1 MKWEDKHTFFC
12 ILILVAI
19 SAYIVYKRPVK
30 LGLDLKG
37 GSHLVFQV
45 KPTKEMRKS
54 MEKEKIGIKQ
64 IASQAKDIIRT
75 RIDTLGVSEPLIQTQ
90 GKDRIIVEL
99 PGIKDPK
106 RAIKVMEKTAFL
118 EFKDEK
124 GKVILTGAALKKAYT
139 AFDQMSRAV
148 VSIEFNKFGKKE
160 FANFTTRNVGRHLA
174 IYLDGK
180 MISNPVIQEPITGGS
195 GQITGDFTTQEAQD
209 LANFLQAGALP
220 APLERIEERSVGP
233 TLGKDSVQKGLKAG
247 VLGLAAVLL
256 FMLLYYRL
264 PGLIADFSLCLYAL
278 LVFAIFKGVP
288 VTLTLPGIAGFI
300 LSIGMAID
308 ANVLIF
314 ERLKE
319 ELHTDKTMK
328 AAIDASFKRAFSSIL
343 DSNVTT
349 LISSAVLFY
358 FGSGPIKGFALTLAI
373 GVMVSLFTAITVTK
387 TILHLIITPQMG
399 KAWYLGAS
407 PRLPF
412 MVRKN
417 FNIIRTSRTRGVWF
431 ALSGAL
437 AVGGLLFLFP
447 PSSFRHFP
455 PSTVLRK
462 GVDFTGGSLTQVKF
476 KEKTSVGK
484 LRGVLTEFGLEK
496 NPIQMLSPRE
506 ALIRTQELSPPEQ
519 NKVESAFAKEG
530 GKIEKFESVG
540 PVMGKEL
547 TMKAFWAVLWASV
560 LIVIYLAFRFSQVRF
575 GIAAIIALLHDVLI
589 VTGIFAILGKYL
601 KVEIDSAFVAAILTI
616 IGYSVNDT
624 VVVFDRLRENLKL
637 KKPGETFEKVANFS
651 ILQTFTR
658 SLNTALGTLFA
669 IVAILLFAGPVLR
682 YFALALLIGIILGT
696 YSSIF
701 VAPPLLVVWGKLGQK
716 KVGEKPLPRLAVRGE
731 AKVKEIISAPSPQGE
746 VSKEVVS
753 RRDRQKKKEKKKKKK
768 KGRRR

>member
-19 SAYIVYKRPVK
+19 SAYIAYKQPVK

-37 GSHLVFQV
+37 GSHFVFQV
-45 KPTKEMRKS
+45 KPTKEVRKS
-54 MEKEKIGIKQ
+54 MKDEKIGIKQ
-64 IASQAKDIIRT
+64 IAKQAKDIIRT

-90 GKDRIIVEL
+90 GEDRIIVEL

-106 RAIKVMEKTAFL
+106 RAIKVMGKTAFL

-139 AFDQMSRAV
+139 AFDQMSRAM
-148 VSIEFNKFGKKE
+148 VSIEFNKLGKKK

-180 MISNPVIQEPITGGS
+180 VISNPVIQEPITGGS

-247 VLGLAAVLL
+247 IFGLAAALL

-278 LVFAIFKGVP
+278 FVFAIFKGVP

-308 ANVLIF
+308 ANILIF

-319 ELHTDKTMK
+319 ELRTDKTIK
-328 AAIDASFKRAFSSIL
+328 AAIDAGFKRAFSSIL

-349 LISSAVLFY
+349 LISAAVLFY

-417 FNIIRTSRTRGVWF
+417 FNITGARRVWF
-431 ALSGAL
+431 AFSGAL
-437 AVGGLLFLFP
+437 VIGGLLFLFP
-447 PSSFRHFP
+447 PSGLRHFP
-455 PSTVLRK
+455 PPSGLHK
-462 GVDFTGGSLTQVKF
+462 GIDFTGGSLTQVKF
-476 KEKTSVGK
+476 KEKSSVRK
-484 LRGVLTEFGLEK
+484 LRGVLTGFGLQK
-496 NPIQMLSPRE
+496 SPIQMLSPRE
-506 ALIRTQELSPPEQ
+506 ALIRTRELSPAEK

-540 PVMGKEL
+540 PVVGKEL

-560 LIVIYLAFRFSQVRF
+560 LIVIYLTFRFSQVRF
-575 GIAAIIALLHDVLI
+575 GILAIVALLHDVLI
-589 VTGIFAILGKYL
+589 VTSIFAILGKYL
-601 KVEIDSAFVAAILTI
+601 KVEIDSAFVAAMLTI

-624 VVVFDRLRENLKL
+624 VVIFDRLRENLKL
-637 KKPGETFEKVANFS
+637 KKPGETFEKMANFS
-651 ILQTFTR
+651 LLQTFTR
-658 SLNTALGTLFA
+658 SLNTSLTTLCVIA
-669 IVAILLFAGPVLR
+669 AILLFAGPVLR
-682 YFALALLIGIILGT
+682 YFALALLIGIIIGT

-701 VAPPLLVVWGKLGQK
+701 IAPPLLVVWEKLGQK
-716 KVGEKPLPRLAVRGE
+716 RVGEKPLPKIAIRGE
-731 AKVKEIISAPSPQGE
+731 AKVKEIVSAPSPQGE

-753 RRDRQKKKEKKKKKK
+753 KKDRQKKKKKK
-768 KGRRR
+768 KARRR